1 MNDIVSRILPGEVSE
16 ITDYRLEN
24 LALMFFIFAFAG
36 FVWEVIYTAATERVV
51 AKRGMLHGPW
61 FPLYGVGGVLILL
74 LLGRF
79 RANPPLVFFLAMIL
93 CGSVE
98 YLTGLLVERIYGQRW
113 WDYSSKRVNFRGRVC
128 LSGILLFGI
137 SGTAAVCGFGP
148 ILNDNIGRIAF
159 PIHVGLVI
167 VLGIIFIIDIIVS
180 AKKPNKGKGVTYELK
195 DSKQDDSTNNNDTEL
210 PQ

>member
-1 MNDIVSRILPGEVSE
+1 MDDILGKILPGQVTE

-61 FPLYGVGGVLILL
+61 IPLYGVGGVLILL

-79 RANPPLVFFLAMIL
+79 RDNPPLVFILATVL

-98 YLTGLLVERIYGQRW
+98 YLTGVLVERIYGERW
-113 WDYSSKRVNFRGRVC
+113 WDYSTKRVNFKGRIC
-128 LSGILLFGI
+128 LSGILLFGV

-148 ILNDNIGRIAF
+148 ILHENIAHIAF
-159 PIHVGLVI
+159 PIHVAL
-167 VLGIIFIIDIIVS
+167 VLGLGALFIVDIIVS
-180 AKKPNKGKGVTYELK
+180 AKRPNRGKGVTYDVSSKK
-195 DSKQDDSTNNNDTEL
+195 DNRDNKNDTGL